1 MTSADREDCALLTIG
16 AFARTSRL
24 SIKALRLY
32 DENGLLPP
40 VWTDPA
46 TGYRYYA
53 PAQLERARLVAWL
66 RRLGMPLARIRAV
79 CEAAQADGPAAAEL
93 LRGYWRQVEADTAAR
108 RELADFLAT
117 QLSGERKTTMNEL
130 EVRYAALSDRG
141 LVRETNQDAAFA
153 GPRLLAVADGFGEH
167 GAPAS
172 RAVIDALRAGPPL
185 PAEVESGDL
194 LNLLQDAAESAH
206 RAARDAS
213 GGTTLT
219 ALLWTGAQLALVHVG
234 DSRAYLLRDGGF
246 FQITDDHTLVRS
258 LVDEGRIT
266 PEEALS
272 HPQRSLLI
280 KALGGDEAPRP
291 QLHVADVRAGDRYLL
306 CTDGLS
312 AAVPTARLRT
322 VLAQAADPG
331 AAVHDLVELAHA
343 AGGTDNV
350 ACAVADLVPRG

>member
-1 MTSADREDCALLTIG
+1 MTYPEPGLLTIG

-40 VWTDPA
+40 VRTDPA
-46 TGYRYYA
+46 TGYRYYD
-53 PAQLERARLVAWL
+53 PAQLDRARLVAWL
-66 RRLGMPLARIRAV
+66 RRIGMPLARIRAV
-79 CEAAQADGPAAAEL
+79 CETAQADPASAADL
-93 LRGYWRQVEADTAAR
+93 VRGYWRQVEADTAAR
-108 RELADFLAT
+108 RELADFLVA
-117 QLSGERKTTMNEL
+117 QLSGERKTTVNEL

-167 GAPAS
+167 GARAGQ
-172 RAVIDALRAGPPL
+172 AVIDALRAGPPL
-185 PAEVESGDL
+185 PAEVGSGDL
-194 LNLLQDAAESAH
+194 LNLLQDAAQAAD
-206 RAARDAS
+206 RAARDVS

-246 FQITDDHTLVRS
+246 FQITEDHTLVRS
-258 LVDEGRIT
+258 LIEEGRIT

-272 HPQRSLLI
+272 HPQRSLLVQ
-280 KALGGDEAPRP
+280 ALGGDSALQP

-312 AAVPTARLRT
+312 ATVPAARLRT
-322 VLAQAADPG
+322 VLADAVDPG
-331 AAVHDLVELAHA
+331 AAVHDLVALSRE
-343 AGGTDNV
+343 AGGPDNV
-350 ACAVADLVPRG
+350 ACVVADLVPLA